1 MPCGGVRKPLAEWP
15 GSCAGRTLRIW
26 SWWRADQGNFGT
38 CGFVCLHLE
47 GPRIN
52 GCILKMKAIN
62 IGSRCTIPFAPR
74 SSIQCTVGNQWTWI
88 YWSRWGWQWCSQVV
102 VGHLNDAWTSGP
114 LLMKESLI
122 DGLVLPFSRWRP
134 STSRERMPVLA
145 LGLVKR
151 SKVNQRWLEEISQL
165 GSQLEKEGSVT
176 RGTETPS
183 VVVYVN
189 NYTGSSGSMTV
200 EGKGGYQEVHE
211 EGALGKAH
219 GKAQRRGRAAVG
231 QTTAEGSMPAAGSSL
246 RQSSNDGWSIIS
258 DAERN

>member
-1 MPCGGVRKPLAEWP
+1 MRFCLPPP
-15 GSCAGRTLRIW
+15 GRTQ
-26 SWWRADQGNFGT
+26 DQWHEK
-38 CGFVCLHLE
+38 LYLE
-47 GPRIN
+47 DE
-52 GCILKMKAIN
+52 
-62 IGSRCTIPFAPR
+62 
-74 SSIQCTVGNQWTWI
+74 GNQYWI
-88 YWSRWGWQWCSQVV
+88 KVHHSLRTKKFHPVHRGQPMDVDLLGAKRIKLNHSEITKVVNPSPMRMTVMFHWQVV

-122 DGLVLPFSRWRP
+122 DGLVLPFFGNKMKAKYQPGEDAGTSPWIGETVQGEPAMTGGDFPTRK
-134 STSRERMPVLA
+134 ST
-145 LGLVKR
+145 G
-151 SKVNQRWLEEISQL
+151 
-165 GSQLEKEGSVT
+165 KEGSVT